1 MPINEAR
8 PCAANACMRVSGCKF
23 QLRTTR
29 EGKPSPRGVTSP
41 KPVTTTLRIAYLMD
55 GDALVRKVA
64 EEEVRAVLAT
74 VAVQIV

>member
-1 MPINEAR
+1 VRRTPRHVCQRAQI
-8 PCAANACMRVSGCKF
+8 STT
-23 QLRTTR
+23 TTR
-29 EGKPSPRGVTSP
+29 DGKPSPRGVTSP